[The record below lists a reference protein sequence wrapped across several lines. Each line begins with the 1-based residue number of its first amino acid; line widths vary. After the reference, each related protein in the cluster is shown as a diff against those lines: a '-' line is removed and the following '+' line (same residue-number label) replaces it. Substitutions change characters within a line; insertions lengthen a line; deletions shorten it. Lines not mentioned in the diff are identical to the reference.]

1 VPTTT
6 SATQSLWLATAPDT
20 SYPPLERDLATDV
33 AVVGGGVA
41 GLTTALLL
49 KRAGLRV
56 AVLEADRV
64 GSGVTG
70 CTTAKVSALQSSVYS
85 TIRRRH
91 GRETAQTYATASAAG
106 VERLAALVAE
116 EGIDCDLA
124 RRDAYTYALQPTERA
139 KVEKEMRAAGEAG
152 LPVEFVESM
161 PVPFPVHGAVRLADQ
176 VQLQP
181 VAYAQ
186 GLAAAIAGDGGVVHE
201 RTRVRSVREGRP
213 ARVRTES
220 GAEVRAE
227 HVVIATH
234 FPILDR
240 GLYFA
245 RLKPQRSYCIAVRLN
260 SGAPPQCMPINVGS
274 PTRSARDQGELL
286 VLGGEGHPPGSGQA
300 QPARYEKLA
309 EFAREHWDVAEVT
322 HRWSAQDPVPY
333 DHLPMIGPYR
343 PGARNLWVATG
354 FMKWGFAT
362 ATFAAT
368 ILTDAIQ
375 GTPPAWADAFTPS
388 RVSPTSLPQVA
399 QMGGKFVADMA
410 VDRLRR
416 PNARRATEVPAGEAR
431 VLPEKGT
438 GRTGVYRDPAGQL
451 HAVSI
456 RCTHQGCLLRFNA
469 AETSWDCPCHG
480 SRFDVDGA
488 VLEGPAVAPLERRDP
503 SAAMFE

>member
-1 VPTTT
+1 MPSTT
-6 SATQSLWLATAPDT
+6 SATQSLWLATAPAT
-20 SYPPLERDLATDV
+20 AYPALEGPLETDV
-33 AVVGGGVA
+33 AVVGGGIA

-56 AVLEADRV
+56 AVLEAARV

-70 CTTAKVSALQSSVYS
+70 CTTAKVSALQGSMYS
-85 TIRRRH
+85 TIRGRH
-91 GRETAQTYATASAAG
+91 GQEAARTYAAASAAG
-106 VERLAALVAE
+106 VERLARLVAE
-116 EGIDCDLA
+116 EAIECELA
-124 RRDAYTYALQPTERA
+124 RRDAYTYALEPAERS
-139 KVEKEMRAAGEAG
+139 KVKQEMSSASDAG

-161 PVPFPVHGAVRLADQ
+161 DVPFPVHGAVRLPDQ
-176 VQLQP
+176 LQLQP
-181 VAYAQ
+181 VAYVQ
-186 GLAAAIAGDGGVVHE
+186 GLAAAIDGDDCAVYE
-201 RTRVRSVREGRP
+201 STRVRSVREGRP
-213 ARVRTES
+213 HCVRTDG

-245 RLKPQRSYCIAVRLN
+245 RMKPQRSYCIAVRLA
-260 SGAPPQCMPINVGS
+260 SGAPPRLMPINVGS
-274 PTRSARDQGELL
+274 PTRSLRDFQDLL
-286 VLGGEGHPPGSGQA
+286 VLGGEGHAPGASSA
-300 QPARYEKLA
+300 QPERFARLE
-309 EFAREHWDVAEVT
+309 EFARTHWDVAEVT

-343 PGARNLWVATG
+343 PGSRSLWVSTG

-368 ILTDAIQ
+368 LLADAIE
-375 GTPPAWADAFTPS
+375 GRPPEWGGLFTPS
-388 RVSPTSLPQVA
+388 RVSFKSLPKVA
-399 QMGGKFVADMA
+399 QLGGTFIADMA
-410 VDRLRR
+410 VDRIRR
-416 PNARRATEVPAGEAR
+416 PQTSSVDGIPAGEAR
-431 VLPEKGT
+431 VLPERGT
-438 GRTGVYRDPAGQL
+438 GRMGVYRDDAGEL

-456 RCTHQGCLLRFNA
+456 RCTHQGCILRFNA

-503 SAAMFE
+503 PG